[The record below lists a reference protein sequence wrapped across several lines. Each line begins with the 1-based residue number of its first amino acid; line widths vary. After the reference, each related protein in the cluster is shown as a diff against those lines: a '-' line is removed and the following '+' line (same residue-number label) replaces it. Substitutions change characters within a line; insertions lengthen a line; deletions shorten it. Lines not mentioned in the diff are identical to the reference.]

1 MNHALQ
7 GPEDLIGRVTEL
19 FFRKPRATKPTF
31 DWNDMASAT
40 DTPEDRGAGG
50 FQSKDLGTSGVAGIV
65 AALPL
70 AASPAEGKNLST
82 LVSKVPPC
90 QYVVLRGDS
99 ATPELFRADND
110 EQALERL
117 QKEVRAGQTKVVY
130 CYKLMC
136 MEIFVPSSTNIQAD
150 DIKSYLAKEQS

>member
-1 MNHALQ
+1 MNHAL
-7 GPEDLIGRVTEL
+7 GHPESLIGYLARVL
-19 FFRKPRATKPTF
+19 RANGVQLPTS
-31 DWNDMASAT
+31 NRNVMTSAAT
-40 DTPEDRGAGG
+40 DSTGDLGAGG
-50 FQSKDLGTSGVAGIV
+50 DRVKDLGASGTPLL
-65 AALPL
+65 AL
-70 AASPAEGKNLST
+70 SSKDEGKNLST

-110 EQALERL
+110 EQAMERL

-136 MEIFVPSSTNIQAD
+136 METFVPSSMNIPAD
-150 DIKSYLAKEQS
+150 DIKAYLAKESAA